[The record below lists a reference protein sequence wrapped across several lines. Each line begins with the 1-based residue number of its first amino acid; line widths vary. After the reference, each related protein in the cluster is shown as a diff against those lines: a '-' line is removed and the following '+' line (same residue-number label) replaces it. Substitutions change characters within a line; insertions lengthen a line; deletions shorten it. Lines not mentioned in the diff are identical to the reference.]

1 MVSDLKGIS
10 YDTNVVSAIVA
21 NTHLGDAYL
30 DLMGPHRVAI
40 TYFVRGELRAGNRS
54 RAPGVR
60 LEALLGDA
68 EILPDPDE
76 EMLRRYVGAN
86 RSAHELGLAR
96 GVGEDLWMIAQTVQ
110 RGLEFAT
117 HDRNAARVARAVGL
131 TVHTLL
137 PNINADYD
145 RDDARLARRR
155 ERRS

>member
-54 RAPGVR
+54 RARGVR

-76 EMLRRYVGAN
+76 EMLRRCVDAN
-86 RSAHELGLAR
+86 RCAHELGLAS

-110 RGLEFAT
+110 HGLEFAT

-155 ERRS
+155 ERRG

>member
-1 MVSDLKGIS
+1 MASDLKGVS

-21 NTHLGDAYL
+21 STRLGDAYL

-54 RAPGVR
+54 RARGIR

-76 EMLRRYVGAN
+76 EMLGRYVAAN
-86 RSAHELGLAR
+86 RVAQQLGLAR
-96 GVGEDLWMIAQTVQ
+96 GVSEDLWMIAQTIQ
-110 RGLEFAT
+110 HGLEFAT
-117 HDRNAARVARAVGL
+117 HDRNAARVARAIGL

-137 PNINADYD
+137 PNIDDDYA
-145 RDDARLARRR
+145 RDDERLARQR
-155 ERRS
+155 ERSG

>member
-1 MVSDLKGIS
+1 MASDLKGVS

-21 NTHLGDAYL
+21 NTGLGDAYL

-54 RAPGVR
+54 RARGVR
-60 LEALLGDA
+60 LEALLSDA
-68 EILPDPDE
+68 EILSDPDE
-76 EMLRRYVGAN
+76 EMLGHYAAAN
-86 RSAHELGLAR
+86 GVAQQLGLAR

-110 RGLEFAT
+110 HGLEFAT

-137 PNINADYD
+137 PNIDADYA
-145 RDDARLARRR
+145 RDDERLARQRGRR
-155 ERRS
+155 G